1 MNTKKILNNAGDY
14 KANLFKRIQSPNF
27 SKIYLE
33 TAFEEYQKDGDTKA
47 LLLAMRDVADAQGG
61 IGKLAK
67 KTSVNRQHLYDILA
81 NKHNPKLNNWLNILS
96 ALGFKIKIERATT

>member
-1 MNTKKILNNAGDY
+1 MSIKKTLKNTGDY
-14 KANLFKRIQSPNF
+14 KTNLFKRMQSPNF
-27 SKIYLE
+27 SRMYLE
-33 TAFEEYQKDGDTKA
+33 TAFEEYQKDGNTKA

-81 NKHNPKLNNWLNILS
+81 NKHNPKLDNWLSILS

>member
-1 MNTKKILNNAGDY
+1 MNIKKIFKNTGDY
-14 KANLFKRIQSPNF
+14 KELVFRELQDPKE

-33 TAFEEYQKDGDTKA
+33 TAFEEYQKDGDTGP

-61 IGKLAK
+61 VGKLAK

-81 NKHNPKLNNWLNILS
+81 NKHNPKLNNWLDILS
-96 ALGFKIKIERATT
+96 ALGFKIKLERTTA